1 MTYVLNNIFKF
12 YSVVAVL
19 SGGNIDTSVF
29 SCCLERGL
37 AVDGQLLKFS
47 VDIQDQPGTIAEVCN
62 LCAEIGVSIRKIS
75 EERQRLNNSDVF
87 SITVS

>member
-37 AVDGQLLKFS
+37 AVDGRLLKFS
-47 VDIQDQPGTIAEVCN
+47 VVIKDQPGTIAEVCN
-62 LCAEIGVSIRKIS
+62 FCAEMGVSIRKIGQ
-75 EERQRLNNSDVF
+75 EREWLINSDVF
-87 SITVS
+87 STTVS